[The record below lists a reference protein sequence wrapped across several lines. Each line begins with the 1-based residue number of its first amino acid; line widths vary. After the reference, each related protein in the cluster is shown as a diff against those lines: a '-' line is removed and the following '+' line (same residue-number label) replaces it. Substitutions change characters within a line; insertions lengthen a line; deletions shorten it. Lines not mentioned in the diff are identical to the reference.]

1 MYNTTIN
8 SYGDNYI
15 NIIFE
20 MPYDINYVVL
30 MTQRYSY
37 NLLCS

>member
-1 MYNTTIN
+1 MYNSTIN

-30 MTQRYSY
+30 MMQNDSY
-37 NLLCS
+37 DLLCS